1 MEHLLKWKRVG
12 AEVEEGGLYTFSRS
26 LHLPEGFAD
35 SFSDMVILEAVNE
48 VSG

>member
-1 MEHLLKWKRVG
+1 MEHLLKWERVG
-12 AEVEEGGLYTFSRS
+12 AVVEEGLHTFSRS

-48 VSG
+48 MLG